1 MRVGDT
7 VGRIG
12 AWMVLAV
19 MPCGA
24 YALAQVTLWQ
34 WRSWPLVWDVDDALT
49 LVAAALGAAVA
60 AYLTLSAVVMVVAAA
75 TRRGRTIPARARAL
89 APVAWQRVTAVA
101 LGIGL
106 SSGVAVPAFAST
118 QSPPGLGWAD
128 APAVTEQA
136 ADAPAVGL
144 GATDTSAAT
153 DTAAATAVN
162 VRLEWSVPPVSA
174 ESPQA
179 TPATAAPVA
188 EQPEAE
194 LPVAAS
200 SAPGAVSNTYL
211 VQPGDSLWGI
221 TESLLG
227 DHATDADINA
237 TWPVLYEANRDAI
250 GNDPSLIFAGTEL
263 HVPAELAR

>member
-24 YALAQVTLWQ
+24 YALAQVALWQ

-144 GATDTSAAT
+144 GATDTAAAT
-153 DTAAATAVN
+153 NTAAATATDTAVN

-179 TPATAAPVA
+179 MPATEAPV
-188 EQPEAE
+188 AE
-194 LPVAAS
+194 LPVAEPPAREPAS
-200 SAPGAVSNTYL
+200 GTY
-211 VQPGDSLWGI
+211 VVRPGDSLWGI

-237 TWPVLYEANRDAI
+237 TWPVLFEANRDAI